1 MLSTKNLMWQIRNK
15 EIKKLT
21 KKFVKNLEVK
31 VFKKSELIEKYTIKI
46 LFE

>member
-1 MLSTKNLMWQIRNK
+1 MWQIRNK